1 MTRNAADVMDATLGV
16 TKGSTLDLL
25 RAQRPEVRARTQSVY
40 LALFDPVFPSGLSA
54 SERFAIALR
63 VAELNRA
70 SALTIHYR
78 DRLAR
83 EVGAWGVTTG
93 ISARLSAILWHTER
107 VSLEPS
113 AASRGD
119 LESLTVQGLTEAE
132 IVTLSQIMSF
142 VAYQIRVAASLA
154 VIVETL

>member
-113 AASRGD
+113 AASRG